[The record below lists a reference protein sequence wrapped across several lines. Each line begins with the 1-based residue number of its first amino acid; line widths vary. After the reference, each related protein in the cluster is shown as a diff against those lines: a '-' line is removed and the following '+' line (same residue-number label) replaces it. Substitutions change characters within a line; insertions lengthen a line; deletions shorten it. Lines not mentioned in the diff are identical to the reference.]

1 MSPRHGEGAVC
12 LSACECHKIHFLV
25 QPMAGTPQGRVPVDP
40 HPFFGTSLPS
50 TCRDVKEVQP
60 GEGEGSIKLQPVP
73 QPRGSAMSPALSP
86 GPHRR
91 ARPRGQHRE
100 ARHGP
105 GLIEP
110 GSFIYTVKVTSNFL
124 RLSCSSAIKSWR
136 GQEQPPRPPA
146 RGGDTSGSPSRDT
159 HGPRRLCNC
168 QRDLATTGHSF
179 RRLCLYSSSH
189 FYFVLFRVFFFF
201 NLAILFFFFLEHRT
215 HTRRKALLQS

>member
-1 MSPRHGEGAVC
+1 MRRGGEREREKERAP
-12 LSACECHKIHFLV
+12 SNSSQCHN
-25 QPMAGTPQGRVPVDP
+25 P
-40 HPFFGTSLPS
+40 
-50 TCRDVKEVQP
+50 
-60 GEGEGSIKLQPVP
+60 EGQRCP
-73 QPRGSAMSPALSP
+73 QPPP
-86 GPHRR
+86 PDPTDPW
-91 ARPRGQHRE
+91 PRGQHRE

-146 RGGDTSGSPSRDT
+146 RRGDTSGSPSRDT

-189 FYFVLFRVFFFF
+189 FYFVLFRVCFFF